1 MAVTTREEMYL
12 SMRVER
18 RAVLPEECTR
28 AGREGRRVA
37 VREEWAGPKAM
48 IVAAEAGHWP

>member
-1 MAVTTREEMYL
+1 MYL

-37 VREEWAGPKAM
+37 VREEWAGQGAM
-48 IVAAEAGHWP
+48 MGGGLLG